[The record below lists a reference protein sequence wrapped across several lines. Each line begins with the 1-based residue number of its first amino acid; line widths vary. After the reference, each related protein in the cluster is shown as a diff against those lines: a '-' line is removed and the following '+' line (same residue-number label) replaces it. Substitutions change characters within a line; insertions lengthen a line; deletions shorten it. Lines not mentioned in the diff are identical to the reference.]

1 MKAISMGSI
10 FMVNGPPIS
19 GQLFVCEGMEV
30 LCATVL
36 ITLVLLCL
44 EGL

>member
-1 MKAISMGSI
+1 MKAISIGQI
-10 FMVNGPPIS
+10 FMVNGLPIS

-30 LCATVL
+30 LCSSIL